1 MCSAFAVLLLL
12 LHKGSKTL
20 DVFSRFSKKKL
31 EVANNVPIE
40 VRDEE
45 GHR

>member
-1 MCSAFAVLLLL
+1 MCSYYIRVLKLLMF
-12 LHKGSKTL
+12 SL
-20 DVFSRFSKKKL
+20 DSQKKL

>member
-1 MCSAFAVLLLL
+1 MCSYYIRVLKLLMF
-12 LHKGSKTL
+12 SL
-20 DVFSRFSKKKL
+20 DSQKKKKL